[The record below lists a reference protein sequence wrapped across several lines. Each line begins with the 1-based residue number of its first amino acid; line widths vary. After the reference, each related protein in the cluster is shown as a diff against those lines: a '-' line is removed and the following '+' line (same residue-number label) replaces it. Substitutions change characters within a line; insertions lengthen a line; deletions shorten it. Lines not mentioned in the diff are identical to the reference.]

1 MTKPSGHLAII
12 VVSYKDKNLFNFV
25 SNLDANTTV
34 QHSIEIFDQ
43 NPVKRENEF
52 SGVQHY
58 SYEHL
63 IWDAISGPVKHKI
76 DKVNRRMENADYI
89 CIITPDSVV
98 NPGWDTELINFID
111 SKPAIVSGVGK
122 VKIGF
127 KNRFELEAIS
137 QPFNEFSMSQFGNK
151 NFIFGKSEAFK
162 KIRMP
167 DFLKYR
173 GEDEYWALAFMSHG
187 YDIYSAPDRI
197 YTDVKNRTIENTYH
211 TFSFEHNYNIL
222 VDILHKIDVNKYN
235 LSENAVDRFLEFH
248 GLKPEDILRLP
259 YENNDVAYDPY
270 DLKMHDMD
278 ARRFIAG
285 TQAVY

>member
-25 SNLDANTTV
+25 SNLDANTV
-34 QHSIEIFDQ
+34 VEHSIEIFDQ
-43 NPVKRENEF
+43 NPIKRASEF
-52 SGVQHY
+52 ESVQHY

-76 DKVNRRMENADYI
+76 DKVNNRMNNTDYI
-89 CIITPDSVV
+89 CIITPDSIVE
-98 NPGWDTELINFID
+98 PGWDVELINFVN
-111 SKPAIVSGVGK
+111 SRPAVVSGVGQTK
-122 VKIGF
+122 VIF
-127 KNRFELEAIS
+127 KNRFELETVS
-137 QPFNEFSMSQFGNK
+137 NEFNEFSLSQFANK
-151 NFIFGKSEAFK
+151 NFIFATSEAFR

-187 YDIYSAPDRI
+187 YDIYSAPNRI
-197 YTDVKNRTIENTYH
+197 YKDIKNRTIENTYH
-211 TFSFEHNYNIL
+211 TFSLEHNYNIL
-222 VDILHKIDVNKYN
+222 VDILHKKDVEKYN
-235 LSENAVDRFLEFH
+235 LSQQAVDKFLEFH
-248 GLKPEDILRLP
+248 GLKPEDILKLP

-270 DLKMHDMD
+270 DLKMHDVD